1 MFWVLWVSQAIST
14 KIDSISIDSISVGK
28 FDVYLHAKQLTSS
41 TFNFHL
47 ILTNQLSWDITK
59 ILANLLFQ
67 VIWAGLAIIAD
78 NTDVYFNAT
87 NSNLTLASF
96 LRYCWSIANLLFW
109 VLWACLTTLTKNN
122 INFGRYSTQ
131 ECVLTMVETCKKVKD
146 WKRNTVHCLLTFSRL
161 LTVWA
166 LNPWTW
172 VWDTKTSLIL
182 WLLSLDFWQ
191 NSILSYRQ
199 HN

>member
-131 ECVLTMVETCKKVKD
+131 ECVLTMVETCKKS
-146 WKRNTVHCLLTFSRL
+146 KRLETEHSTLLTDFFKTFDCLGLESMNMSLGHKSQPNFVITFSGL
-161 LTVWA
+161 LA
-166 LNPWTW
+166 
-172 VWDTKTSLIL
+172 KQHIE
-182 WLLSLDFWQ
+182 LS
-191 NSILSYRQ
+191 SA
-199 HN
+199 